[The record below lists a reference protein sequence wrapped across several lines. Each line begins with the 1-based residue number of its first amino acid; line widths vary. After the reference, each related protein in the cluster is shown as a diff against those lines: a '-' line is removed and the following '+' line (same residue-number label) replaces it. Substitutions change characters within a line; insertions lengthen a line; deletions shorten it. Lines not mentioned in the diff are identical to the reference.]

1 MSSSW
6 WMLIRSRLPDPV
18 GGFILLG
25 PERYTSK
32 STSAAV
38 RGSKMYDFRCVR
50 TVYNFHL

>member
-6 WMLIRSRLPDPV
+6 WTLIHSRLPDPV

>member
-6 WMLIRSRLPDPV
+6 WTLIRSRLPDPV
-18 GGFILLG
+18 GGFILPG